1 MSKGIIALI
10 ALTSAVVWYFVSR
23 EAMESSKDINW
34 QKLMLLLS
42 AGSVTTLI
50 ITILLFRNLSIF

>member
-34 QKLMLLLS
+34 QKLMLLLL

-50 ITILLFRNLSIF
+50 INILLFRNLSIF